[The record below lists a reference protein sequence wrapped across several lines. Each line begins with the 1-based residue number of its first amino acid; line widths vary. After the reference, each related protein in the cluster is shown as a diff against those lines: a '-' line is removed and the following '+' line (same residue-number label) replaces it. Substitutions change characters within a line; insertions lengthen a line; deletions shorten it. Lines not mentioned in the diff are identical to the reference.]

1 MREKI
6 FCVSQRKFPIVFW
19 KNSFSRGSCLLLI
32 CCWCQEDAG
41 SISSCGQG
49 VLEERKWA
57 WKRTWV
63 QRVSEPL
70 SDKVVLGD
78 SYIVHGALSRRLF
91 SGIQT
96 SSDISSKCY
105 DAYYFLIETIS
116 KGLALVGEV
125 GEDTPVVLPP
135 MIFLHSFPSPGA
147 SWGLRVSRHY
157 KLQIPEVPTRNASW
171 IPPIF
176 LPLDPSKGSPEPS
189 FWKWWLR
196 KGDAT
201 Q

>member
-6 FCVSQRKFPIVFW
+6 FCVTQRKFPIVFW

-41 SISSCGQG
+41 STSSCGQG

-91 SGIQT
+91 SGVQT
-96 SSDISSKCY
+96 FGCRLGHMDLSQKAIRHCFSCSHSLSRKEVVCSSEVKPPAWPHKAARASSHKFNNLGSILKCCIIY
-105 DAYYFLIETIS
+105 GY
-116 KGLALVGEV
+116 
-125 GEDTPVVLPP
+125 
-135 MIFLHSFPSPGA
+135 
-147 SWGLRVSRHY
+147 
-157 KLQIPEVPTRNASW
+157 
-171 IPPIF
+171 
-176 LPLDPSKGSPEPS
+176 
-189 FWKWWLR
+189 
-196 KGDAT
+196 
-201 Q
+201 